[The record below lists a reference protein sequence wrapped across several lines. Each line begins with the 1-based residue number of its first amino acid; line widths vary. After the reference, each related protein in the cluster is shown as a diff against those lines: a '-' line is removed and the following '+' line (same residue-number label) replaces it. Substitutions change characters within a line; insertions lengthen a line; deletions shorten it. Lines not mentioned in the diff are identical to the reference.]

1 MVFHVISAP
10 ARYKSLEYSW
20 HPAMPACCRACY
32 VVLCSMNLQ
41 DFVLSDK
48 KPISCRTPTPNPKPN
63 RPHIGRGSS
72 AALRERITSTPGAST
87 RATHPAAGYV
97 HPHIRILGISTARAR
112 LEESAGGRG
121 EVRPTVP
128 AHRAHCFGDAIRFH
142 PSSHLTPIQ
151 KTCLSPLNNPT
162 EVCRHKGKRVPQM
175 SDAQICEPEPRS
187 HTKQRHAI
195 RN

>member
-32 VVLCSMNLQ
+32 VVLMFNESSGFCPFRQKNLFPAELQ
-41 DFVLSDK
+41 H
-48 KPISCRTPTPNPKPN
+48 PTLNQTDLTLAGARRQRFEK
-63 RPHIGRGSS
+63 
-72 AALRERITSTPGAST
+72 RITSTPGAST

-112 LEESAGGRG
+112 LEESAGGRK

-128 AHRAHCFGDAIRFH
+128 AHRAHCFGDAIRF
-142 PSSHLTPIQ
+142 PPQLAPDTDSENLSVAA
-151 KTCLSPLNNPT
+151 KTIPRRF
-162 EVCRHKGKRVPQM
+162 CRHKGKRVPQM
-175 SDAQICEPEPRS
+175 S
-187 HTKQRHAI
+187 
-195 RN
+195 